1 MKNENLHILSITS
14 YINGDPIPEAQNF
27 EDWKKYN
34 NEQLGAY
41 CRYINE
47 ENQSE
52 HILYN
57 WFVLN
62 DERGII
68 PNGMKL
74 VDADFWSVLEKILE
88 SNESLHLS
96 LMKGYREIF
105 GNFICN
111 GTKGKYWSDITS
123 DRDEK
128 KAIFYDMFHDITE
141 IFTANCDKRLGLS
154 ILCVKE

>member
-1 MKNENLHILSITS
+1 MKKENLHILSITS
-14 YINGDPIPEAQNF
+14 YINGDPIPEVQNF

-34 NEQLGAY
+34 NNQQGAY

-62 DERGII
+62 DERGVI
-68 PNGMKL
+68 PNEMRL
-74 VDADFWSVLEKILE
+74 ADADVWSTIENILE
-88 SNESLHLS
+88 TNETLHLS

-105 GNFICN
+105 GNFICK
-111 GTKGKYWSDITS
+111 GTKGKYWSNITS
-123 DRDEK
+123 ERDDR

-141 IFTANCDKRLGLS
+141 IFTADCDKRLGLS
-154 ILCVKE
+154 ILCVKD